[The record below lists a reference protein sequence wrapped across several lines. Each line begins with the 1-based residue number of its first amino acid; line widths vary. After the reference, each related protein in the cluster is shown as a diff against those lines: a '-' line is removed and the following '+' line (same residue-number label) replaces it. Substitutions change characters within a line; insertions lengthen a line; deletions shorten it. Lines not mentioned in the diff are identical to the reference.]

1 MKKPTS
7 ARCQQGF
14 SLIELLIAMTLTLIV
29 AGIAATLL
37 AQSFRMRSREDIRSD
52 AIADA
57 QRALNIVSREIANSG
72 FGLID
77 NGLVAGDCNANTIRV
92 RANLNRFDAA
102 APASARNGT
111 TEPTWDS
118 GEDVKFFV
126 HPAAT
131 TTLLARYDPIRASI
145 QRVLKLAEGSCAK
158 ADWARAM
165 KHVAPWAEP
174 AALAEASAPEMLTD
188 IALFE
193 PNQRGR
199 RVFDRFLSDKASQ
212 RLSAPDFAL
221 AQRMAGAV
229 FSIFRVAERHEAA
242 GLWLEDMLRGDR
254 RLWLVDR
261 SFEAR
266 APENPLIP

>member
-1 MKKPTS
+1 MTPT
-7 ARCQQGF
+7 
-14 SLIELLIAMTLTLIV
+14 
-29 AGIAATLL
+29 
-37 AQSFRMRSREDIRSD
+37 RE
-52 AIADA
+52 
-57 QRALNIVSREIANSG
+57 QV
-72 FGLID
+72 
-77 NGLVAGDCNANTIRV
+77 
-92 RANLNRFDAA
+92 
-102 APASARNGT
+102 
-111 TEPTWDS
+111 
-118 GEDVKFFV
+118 
-126 HPAAT
+126 
-131 TTLLARYDPIRASI
+131 LARYDPIRASI

-174 AALAEASAPEMLTD
+174 AALAQASAPEMLTD

-266 APENPLIP
+266 APEGAVFGMRLFEAEAFHAGFGIIVPVAEDMLDFCVSAAAAGQRLPVRHSLAATLYGDVLSEALPPGEVEMEMMEALLDLVAPEEPPPASKKRRRKRAG

>member
-1 MKKPTS
+1 MTPT
-7 ARCQQGF
+7 
-14 SLIELLIAMTLTLIV
+14 
-29 AGIAATLL
+29 
-37 AQSFRMRSREDIRSD
+37 RE
-52 AIADA
+52 
-57 QRALNIVSREIANSG
+57 QV
-72 FGLID
+72 
-77 NGLVAGDCNANTIRV
+77 
-92 RANLNRFDAA
+92 
-102 APASARNGT
+102 
-111 TEPTWDS
+111 
-118 GEDVKFFV
+118 
-126 HPAAT
+126 
-131 TTLLARYDPIRASI
+131 LARYDPIRASI

-174 AALAEASAPEMLTD
+174 AALAQASAPEMLTD

-266 APENPLIP
+266 APEGAVFGMRLFEAEAFHAGFGIIVPVAEDMLDFCVLDRVAPEEPEAPPRRRRKKIA